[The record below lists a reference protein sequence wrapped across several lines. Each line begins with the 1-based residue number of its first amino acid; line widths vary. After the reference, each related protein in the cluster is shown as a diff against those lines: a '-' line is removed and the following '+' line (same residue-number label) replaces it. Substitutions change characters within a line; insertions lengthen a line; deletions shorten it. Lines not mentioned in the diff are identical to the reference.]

1 MHCALEK
8 SCCGCVKVWN
18 QTDSWNLETNCE
30 KRENCE
36 KKEVTIHPKPVL
48 NQGDK
53 NRTTTFVLNVP
64 NEENLFLTPWT
75 MITHPSTLAQAS
87 STDAR

>member
-30 KRENCE
+30 ERENSNVGIIQQMS
-36 KKEVTIHPKPVL
+36 KKPGRIHPYCTNSV
-48 NQGDK
+48 N
-53 NRTTTFVLNVP
+53 F
-64 NEENLFLTPWT
+64 
-75 MITHPSTLAQAS
+75 ITINTQHKSLSKCNIFTISIPSVF
-87 STDAR
+87 RY

>member
-30 KRENCE
+30 ERENSNVGIKQQMS
-36 KKEVTIHPKPVL
+36 KKPGRIPPYCTNSV
-48 NQGDK
+48 
-53 NRTTTFVLNVP
+53 
-64 NEENLFLTPWT
+64 
-75 MITHPSTLAQAS
+75 
-87 STDAR
+87 